1 MNGVVLEQE
10 KQNRIELEK
19 IQQYN
24 ESLQFSNTYK
34 SGNCQVTEGAK
45 LVAEVSNSGSW
56 YFCLFEQ
63 AIPKTGKIQ
72 FAFQILNGSYF
83 MVGIGFR
90 EIIQK
95 NNYVSCYQTGYGTYL
110 ISQGGCTYS
119 HHNKEIYGKQ
129 LSFTFTNYDIIII
142 EVCIEH
148 KYIKWS
154 RQNNPQATCV
164 QLDIDTSQ
172 QLYPCV
178 VIAHN
183 SKIKLLE
190 NIPV

>member
-95 NNYVSCYQTGYGTYL
+95 NNYVSCYQTGTYL